1 MHISAL
7 PMKLEPEALLR
18 FIDRVDAG
26 RRLGAALTH
35 IADEQPVVLGLP
47 RGGVVVAAEVAR
59 ALDAPLDVIVV
70 RKLGVPGH
78 EELAMGALAEGG
90 AMVVNE
96 DLVRRLGISKAD
108 LDAVRRREDAEMARR
123 RSAFRGDR
131 PAVDL
136 TDRTVIVVDDGIAT
150 GSTAR
155 AALEDVRRRHASR
168 IVLAVPVGAAESLAS
183 MNAAADEVVSLL
195 RPMELWAVGQWYH
208 DFSQTS
214 DDEVVTLLSS
224 ARPDLAIGDVV
235 RVW

>member
-1 MHISAL
+1 
-7 PMKLEPEALLR
+7 MKLEPEALLR

-35 IADEQPVVLGLP
+35 IADEHPVVLGLP
-47 RGGVVVAAEVAR
+47 RGGVVVAAEVAK

-108 LDAVRRREDAEMARR
+108 LDAVRRREEAEMARR

-155 AALEDVRRRHASR
+155 AALEDVRQRRASR

-183 MNAAADEVVSLL
+183 MDAAADEVVSLL

-224 ARPDLAIGDVV
+224 AV
-235 RVW
+235 

>member
-1 MHISAL
+1 MHIAAP
-7 PMKLEPEALLR
+7 PMKLEPEAQLR

-35 IADEQPVVLGLP
+35 IADEHPVVLGLP

-108 LDAVRRREDAEMARR
+108 LDAVRRREEAEMARR
-123 RSAFRGDR
+123 RTAFRGDR

-155 AALEDVRRRHASR
+155 AALEDVRQRRASR

-183 MNAAADEVVSLL
+183 MDRAADEVVSLL

-224 ARPDLAIGDVV
+224 A
-235 RVW
+235 

>member
-1 MHISAL
+1 MHIAAP
-7 PMKLEPEALLR
+7 PMKLEPEAMLR

-26 RRLGAALTH
+26 KRLGAALTH
-35 IADEQPVVLGLP
+35 TADEHPVVLGLP
-47 RGGVVVAAEVAR
+47 RGGVVVAAEVAK

-108 LDAVRRREDAEMARR
+108 LDAVRRREEAEMARR

-155 AALEDVRRRHASR
+155 AALEDVRHRRASR

-183 MNAAADEVVSLL
+183 MDAAADEVVSLL

-214 DDEVVTLLSS
+214 DDEVVSLLERLST
-224 ARPDLAIGDVV
+224 PQ
-235 RVW
+235 